1 MKVIKDNSKKRI
13 TCPSCDSILEYD
25 HKDVKNINGV
35 KNIHCPVCDTDI
47 QIPRKKKKSKDNNCN
62 DPKYVNV
69 NLEHLRKNINYVQQG
84 GQKFPSTLKSSCPYC
99 GDDLHRL
106 LITDCHIYEC
116 FNCGYK
122 VDFSKGKKVDLGK
135 GLPCKWL

>member
-47 QIPRKKKKSKDNNCN
+47 QIPRKKKNKKSKDKSKKSK
-62 DPKYVNV
+62 D
-69 NLEHLRKNINYVQQG
+69 INYVQQG

>member
-47 QIPRKKKKSKDNNCN
+47 QIPRKKKKKKSKDKSKKVKN
-62 DPKYVNV
+62 DDLYFKE
-69 NLEHLRKNINYVQQG
+69 LNYALSQQ
-84 GQKFPSTLKSSCPYC
+84 FPSTLKMGCPMC
-99 GDDLHRL
+99 MHDLHKL
-106 LITDCHIYEC
+106 LITDCNIYKC
-116 FNCGYK
+116 FDCGYK
-122 VDFSKGKKVDLGK
+122 IDFGKGTVDLGK
-135 GLPCKWL
+135 NRKRK

>member
-47 QIPRKKKKSKDNNCN
+47 QIPRKKKKKKQKDDNYYSKRDG
-62 DPKYVNV
+62 DGDLV
-69 NLEHLRKNINYVQQG
+69 
-84 GQKFPSTLKSSCPYC
+84 TLKNACIKC
-99 GDDLHRL
+99 GNDLHKL
-106 LITDCHIYEC
+106 LITNYKKYSC
-116 FNCGYK
+116 FNCGYT
-122 VDFSKGKKVDLGK
+122 VDLGQVKKVDLGK
-135 GLPCKWL
+135 GIKCKWL